1 MSDLYK
7 ALGVE
12 RNASQDE
19 IKKSYRKLAREL
31 HPDVNPDPKV
41 QDRFKEITAAYE
53 ILSDPEKRSNYDRGG
68 DNFAGFGG
76 GFGGFSDIM
85 DAFFG
90 GGGNPRGPR
99 ARTRQGQDALI
110 RTTITLAEACFGTER
125 EIGVE
130 TAIICTKCGGDGCA
144 PGTSPSTCDICRG
157 RGEIQQVLSAKL

>member
-53 ILSDPEKRSNYDRGG
+53 ILSDPEKRSSYDRGAVG
-68 DNFAGFGG
+68 DKVIDG
-76 GFGGFSDIM
+76 SVRTKLD
-85 DAFFG
+85 
-90 GGGNPRGPR
+90 RVK
-99 ARTRQGQDALI
+99 AR
-110 RTTITLAEACFGTER
+110 
-125 EIGVE
+125 
-130 TAIICTKCGGDGCA
+130 
-144 PGTSPSTCDICRG
+144 
-157 RGEIQQVLSAKL
+157 LS

>member
-53 ILSDPEKRSNYDRGG
+53 ILSDPVRRKQYDIR
-68 DNFAGFGG
+68 
-76 GFGGFSDIM
+76 
-85 DAFFG
+85 
-90 GGGNPRGPR
+90 
-99 ARTRQGQDALI
+99 LI
-110 RTTITLAEACFGTER
+110 
-125 EIGVE
+125 
-130 TAIICTKCGGDGCA
+130 
-144 PGTSPSTCDICRG
+144 
-157 RGEIQQVLSAKL
+157 